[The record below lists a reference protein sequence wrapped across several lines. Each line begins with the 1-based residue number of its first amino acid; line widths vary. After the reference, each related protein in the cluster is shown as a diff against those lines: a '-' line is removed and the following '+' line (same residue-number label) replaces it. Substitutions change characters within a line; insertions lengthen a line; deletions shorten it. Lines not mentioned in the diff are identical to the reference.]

1 MIKLKN
7 RNANPA
13 PAPPLV
19 GHGPD
24 GAERAT
30 FAAGCFWGVEAAF
43 RQVHGVLQTAAGYT
57 GGHVAD
63 PTYQRVCRH
72 RTGHAEAV
80 EVWFDP
86 AQVSYAQLL
95 QTFWQIHNPTTRNRQ
110 GLDFGSQYRS
120 AIFCHDAGQMEAAIA
135 SRDAEQRSLRRH
147 IVTQITPASA
157 FYRAEEYH
165 QRYLEKHGHSGCA
178 TTIRRTGP
186 SRAQSGQ
193 IRSRKSSA
201 AASADEAVARRGQL
215 IRRLAIRPSRSSKF
229 IGPVP
234 LKPSPVTVKVTV

>member
-1 MIKLKN
+1 MFKTSRRESTGRQVL
-7 RNANPA
+7 
-13 PAPPLV
+13 PPFE
-19 GHGPD
+19 GGGPE

-43 RQVHGVLQTAAGYT
+43 RQIPGVLRTAVGYT
-57 GGHVAD
+57 GGDVPS
-63 PTYQRVCRH
+63 PTYRQVCNS

-95 QTFWQIHNPTTRNRQ
+95 ETFWQIHNPTTRNRQ

-120 AIFCHDAGQMEAAIA
+120 AIFCHGADQEAAA
-135 SRDAEQRSLRRH
+135 ASSRDAEQQSRKRK

-165 QRYLEKHGHSGCA
+165 QRYLEKHGHASCAVTIGGQASG
-178 TTIRRTGP
+178 
-186 SRAQSGQ
+186 
-193 IRSRKSSA
+193 
-201 AASADEAVARRGQL
+201 
-215 IRRLAIRPSRSSKF
+215 
-229 IGPVP
+229 
-234 LKPSPVTVKVTV
+234 